1 VGGWVDLDMV
11 KYLSVLLVI
20 GFSWGKGLW
29 LANTSGDTVVIIKR
43 EKFILNGRENML
55 LNVDYQNQTLIVDKG
70 LMWKEKKIK
79 FESIRS
85 IRYMKKPFN
94 ILPVLILG
102 VPSLLLYKKSTT
114 ANDYIVEF
122 FLQGVSI
129 TSAGIGI
136 LTSIVAN
143 TYSKKIILDKNKW
156 AIVND

>member
-1 VGGWVDLDMV
+1 V
-11 KYLSVLLVI
+11 
-20 GFSWGKGLW
+20 
-29 LANTSGDTVVIIKR
+29 GDTVVIIKG
-43 EKFILNGRENML
+43 EKFILNGKENTL

-70 LMWKEKKIK
+70 SLLNEKKIK

-102 VPSLLLYKKSTT
+102 ALSLFLYKKSKT
-114 ANDYIVEF
+114 ANEYIVKF

-143 TYSKKIILDKNKW
+143 TYSKKIILDNNKW

>member
-1 VGGWVDLDMV
+1 MT
-11 KYLSVLLVI
+11 KYIILLLFI
-20 GFSWGKGLW
+20 GLAWGEGLW
-29 LANTSGDTVVIIKR
+29 LANTVGDTVVIIKG
-43 EKFILNGRENML
+43 EKFILNGKENTL

-85 IRYMKKPFN
+85 VRYMKKPFN

-102 VPSLLLYKKSTT
+102 VPSLFLYKKSTT

-122 FLQGVSI
+122 FLQYVSI

-143 TYSKKIILDKNKW
+143 TYSKKIILDNNKW

>member
-1 VGGWVDLDMV
+1 MN
-11 KYLSVLLVI
+11 KHFTLLLFI
-20 GFSWGKGLW
+20 GLVWGEGLW
-29 LANTSGDTVVIIKR
+29 LANTVGDTVVIIKG
-43 EKFILNGRENML
+43 EKFILNGKENTL

-85 IRYMKKPFN
+85 VRYMKKPFN

-102 VPSLLLYKKSTT
+102 VPSLFLYKKSTT

-129 TSAGIGI
+129 TSFGIGI
-136 LTSIVAN
+136 LTSIITN
-143 TYSKKIILDKNKW
+143 TYSKKIILDDNKW
-156 AIVND
+156 AIVSD